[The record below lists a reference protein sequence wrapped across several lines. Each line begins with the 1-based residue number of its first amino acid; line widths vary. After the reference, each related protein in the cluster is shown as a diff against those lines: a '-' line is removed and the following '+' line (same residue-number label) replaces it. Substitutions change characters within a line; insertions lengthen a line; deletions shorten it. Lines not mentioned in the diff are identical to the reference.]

1 MQIRPAESNDQIP
14 INTLYRAAFPVEE
27 CDSVAQLAL
36 ELLRDTDASRVLN
49 FVAENAS
56 KACGHVAF
64 SKLSLTE
71 DPNYKAWILA
81 PLAVDPE
88 HQKQGIGSDLVQNGL
103 AALEQQGVHDIYVY
117 GDPKYYGHFDF
128 IEAAT
133 KSIQP
138 PYPLSY
144 PFGWQVLQL
153 KTYAPSS
160 GKLLCVEALQQ
171 RGLW

>member
-14 INTLYRAAFPVEE
+14 INTLYRAAFSVEE

-36 ELLRDTDASRVLN
+36 ELLSNTHTSRVVS
-49 FVAENAS
+49 FITESTS
-56 KACGHVAF
+56 KVCGHVAF
-64 SKLSLTE
+64 SKLSLPE

-88 HQKQGIGSDLVQNGL
+88 HQKQGIGSDLVQHGL
-103 AALEQQGVHDIYVY
+103 ATLEQQGVHHIYVY
-117 GDPKYYGHFDF
+117 GDPKYYGRFGF
-128 IEAAT
+128 SEADT

-138 PYPLSY
+138 PYPLSH

-153 KTYAPSS
+153 NSCDPNS
-160 GKLLCVEALQQ
+160 GKLLCVEALQKPA
-171 RGLW
+171 LW